1 MHLLTSCIFLVQEAS
16 HQLLPLLVKRME
28 LFLAQEIEGLKECKA
43 IRYTNSFFFWDLDVS
58 YWSGFI
64 HIDQHQQDVWDT
76 RVYKFQDLNCH
87 INSSLLLNS
96 FQEMCLVWGPA
107 LNIWYLHSG
116 WIHFCS
122 GSWDPTLKS
131 IYISIGSCFL
141 TKLFCCL
148 CFVFCIADSLHSAAA
163 S

>member
-1 MHLLTSCIFLVQEAS
+1 MHLFTSCVFLVQEAS

-87 INSSLLLNS
+87 INSLLLNS
-96 FQEMCLVWGPA
+96 FQEMCLV
-107 LNIWYLHSG
+107 
-116 WIHFCS
+116 
-122 GSWDPTLKS
+122 
-131 IYISIGSCFL
+131 
-141 TKLFCCL
+141 
-148 CFVFCIADSLHSAAA
+148 
-163 S
+163 